1 MIRPV
6 ITRFAEVVCPVP
18 DPGDPAARGDPA
30 SRERIKGV
38 LAEFDLM
45 LAAFG
50 AGARNGLVAA
60 FAALDQGARLY
71 PAARGRRFTRLPG
84 DVADAYLKA
93 LMARPGSLGTAV
105 QRLKSLV
112 VMCYYELPEVKQEIG
127 YDPGPFVAAVTRRRL
142 ERYGP

>member
-18 DPGDPAARGDPA
+18 EPG
-30 SRERIKGV
+30 RIKGV
-38 LAEFDLM
+38 LAELDLM
-45 LAAFG
+45 LASLSP
-50 AGARNGLVAA
+50 GARRGLLAA

-71 PAARGRRFTRLPG
+71 PAARGRRFSRLP
-84 DVADAYLKA
+84 DQVADAYLRA
-93 LMARPGSLGTAV
+93 LMARPGTLGTAL

-112 VMCYYELPEVKQEIG
+112 AMCYYELAEVKQEIG
-127 YDPGPFVAAVTRRRL
+127 YDPDPFIAAVTRRRL